1 MLIITGGSGFI
12 GSALSWHLNQ
22 KGRSDL
28 IIVDEFES
36 SIKWQNLVKRT
47 FHQVVHKNQLFSWLE
62 SSACP
67 NKITGIVH
75 LGACS
80 DTTEKNMD
88 FLLEN
93 NVNYS
98 INLFR
103 YATKNKIPFIYAS
116 SAATYGAGEKGYLDD
131 PSVMDQL
138 KPINPYGFSKKLF
151 DSWVLR
157 QTEKPPLFIGLK
169 FFNVYGPNEG
179 HKDHM
184 QSVVAKAV
192 PQILQTGRLKL
203 FKSYKDGIGHGEQ
216 QRDFIYIKDVVEV
229 LGDLIEKAERK
240 SAEVSSGI
248 YNLGTGVPR
257 SFADLGCAVFAALEK
272 QTNFEWIEMPERLRD
287 QYQYYTKADLTRL
300 FSKTNLKKTFTSLEK
315 GVYDYV
321 RNYLIQ
327 KDSYL

>member
-1 MLIITGGSGFI
+1 
-12 GSALSWHLNQ
+12 
-22 KGRSDL
+22 
-28 IIVDEFES
+28 
-36 SIKWQNLVKRT
+36 
-47 FHQVVHKNQLFSWLE
+47 
-62 SSACP
+62 
-67 NKITGIVH
+67 
-75 LGACS
+75 
-80 DTTEKNMD
+80 MD

-138 KPINPYGFSKKLF
+138 RPINPYGFSKKLF

-272 QTNFEWIEMPERLRD
+272 QSIKTVLLSGDHDEIAQKMAQQVGIENAQGAMDPTEKHEYLELL
-287 QYQYYTKADLTRL
+287 KAKNHRVLMVGDGLNDAPVLSAADVSMAPGSAIDMALKQTRGN
-300 FSKTNLKKTFTSLEK
+300 KM
-315 GVYDYV
+315 
-321 RNYLIQ
+321 
-327 KDSYL
+327 